1 MERGRKRVEKGRRRV
16 EEGEKEKEIGG
27 KRGRGTRKVENREE
41 EIIGDVG
48 EEWRKGVYDWEEESG
63 GEG

>member
-1 MERGRKRVEKGRRRV
+1 M
-16 EEGEKEKEIGG
+16 EEGEKEIGG

-41 EIIGDVG
+41 ENIGDRG
-48 EEWRKGVYDWEEESG
+48 EEWREEGVEYERECTLYSVQYYWEEESG

>member
-1 MERGRKRVEKGRRRV
+1 M

-48 EEWRKGVYDWEEESG
+48 EEWRKEG
-63 GEG
+63 GERERECMIGRRRVEEKVEHTGES

>member
-1 MERGRKRVEKGRRRV
+1 M